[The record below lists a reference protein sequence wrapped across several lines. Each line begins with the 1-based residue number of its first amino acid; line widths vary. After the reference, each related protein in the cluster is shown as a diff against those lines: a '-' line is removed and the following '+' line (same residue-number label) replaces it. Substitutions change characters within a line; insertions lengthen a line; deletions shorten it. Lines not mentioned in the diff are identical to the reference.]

1 MATSDMAL
9 MSAKWELLSHNEKRN
24 YVCVLA
30 MLYFLYR
37 EELQGT
43 SLKVYECFVAKAG
56 N

>member
-1 MATSDMAL
+1 MGIF
-9 MSAKWELLSHNEKRN
+9 SHNEKRN
-24 YVCVLA
+24 YVCVLV